1 MEKTERTEN
10 VIFEY
15 TLGEAIDDGVL
26 YRQGWA
32 QGKPLIATA
41 GTMEDLADDERQR
54 VFADFLL
61 WQKDVEPTLPEQDRM
76 FVSTASNGE
85 KVWVIDDGAA
95 ITLLYPSEY

>member
-1 MEKTERTEN
+1 MEN

-26 YRQGWA
+26 YPQGWA

-41 GTMEDLADDERQR
+41 GTMEGLAEGERQR
-54 VFADFLL
+54 VFADFLR
-61 WQKDVEPTLPEQDRM
+61 WQRDVEPTLAEQDRM